1 MGHPRPHADFDPER
15 LVVSFQAEIPGS
27 LEAISPTVERVLQ
40 TARRLECA
48 VGKEFEIE
56 VAVREALSNAVR
68 HGCRNDPGKTV
79 QLLVACDEGRGMLI
93 IVRDPGPGF
102 DPARIPSPTLGQN
115 VFRHHGRGIYLINEL
130 MDEVSFHEGGT
141 EIRMVKR

>member
-1 MGHPRPHADFDPER
+1 MHRERPHADFDPDR
-15 LVVSFQAEIPGS
+15 LVTSLQIEVPGTV
-27 LEAISPTVERVLQ
+27 EAINPAVTRVLE
-40 TARRLECA
+40 TARTLACA
-48 VGKEFEIE
+48 IGKEFEIE
-56 VAVREALSNAVR
+56 VAVREALANAVR

-79 QLLVACDEGRGMLI
+79 QLCVACDEARGMLI

-102 DPARIPSPTLGQN
+102 DPAKIPSPTFGQN

>member
-1 MGHPRPHADFDPER
+1 MQHHRPHADFDPDR
-15 LVVSFQAEIPGS
+15 LVISLQIDVPGTVES
-27 LEAISPTVERVLQ
+27 ISPAVTRVLE
-40 TARRLECA
+40 TARKLTCA

-56 VAVREALSNAVR
+56 VAVREALANAIR

-79 QLLVACDEGRGMLI
+79 QLCVACDEARGMLI

-102 DPARIPSPTLGQN
+102 DPAAIPSPTIGRN
-115 VFRHHGRGIYLINEL
+115 VFRNHGRGIYLINEL